1 MEENWTWGL
10 SLIALTIAI
19 HAAGVATMALVLVDV
34 HHRVAS
40 RHLGLRHVFAIL
52 IGLIGAVGLLLA
64 ILHGIE
70 AGFWAAAYCRLGAL
84 GSLQDAILYSVEFDH
99 HAGRIGT
106 GAATALEPHGRAG
119 GDRRHAPV
127 RHQHGLCLRRNA
139 GLLAHIDGSA
149 SAEVT
154 AQATHGGRAPRSA

>member
-1 MEENWTWGL
+1 VEENWTWGL

-84 GSLQDAILYSVEFDH
+84 GSLQDAILYSVDSITT
-99 HAGRIGT
+99 R
-106 GAATALEPHGRAG
+106 GASGLALQPHWSLMGALEATDGM
-119 GDRRHAPV
+119 
-127 RHQHGLCLRRNA
+127 
-139 GLLAHIDGSA
+139 LLFGISTAFVFAVMQAYWPILTEAHR
-149 SAEVT
+149 
-154 AQATHGGRAPRSA
+154 QR